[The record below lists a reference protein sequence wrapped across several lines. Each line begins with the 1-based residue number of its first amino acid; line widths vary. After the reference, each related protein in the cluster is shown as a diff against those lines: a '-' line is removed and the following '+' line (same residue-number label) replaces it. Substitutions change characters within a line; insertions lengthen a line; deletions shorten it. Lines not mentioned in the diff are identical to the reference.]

1 MSTAVLT
8 DRLEP
13 AQHTAAKVAGF
24 IYLFTMV
31 PCSAICG
38 SSRASFLE
46 DWLLGKSEYA
56 ALAQAPW
63 DAASARAMAKHLR
76 RIHERMRN

>member
-24 IYLFTMV
+24 IYLSTMV

-46 DWLLGKSEYA
+46 DWLPGNLNTPLSRK
-56 ALAQAPW
+56 
-63 DAASARAMAKHLR
+63 RHAMLHLR
-76 RIHERMRN
+76 QRWQSIYDEFTKG